1 VIILCHALPSNPKFA
16 VIGDPII
23 QSLSPDIHLP
33 VLRHY
38 AENPSYE
45 RIRVLRGGL
54 PEWLDRVR
62 EEGYAGFNVT
72 MPHKLEI
79 GQYLDEL
86 AMEADLIGS
95 VNTVVNRDGRL
106 IGYSTDALGFFT
118 ALRENEIDYDDK
130 RILILGAGGAASA
143 LAHRSILENAHRVD
157 ILARREAQAQ
167 RVVTS
172 IRAHLRGAGLA
183 WGRLDMYTLHR
194 SASRADIIINATPQG
209 MLGVD
214 AEWEDLSFLES
225 LPGNAVVCDII
236 HAPRKTA
243 FLAEAERL
251 GHVIQNGVDM
261 LIYQALV
268 SDHLFLGREIDYQAM
283 ARVIKDAIHEEGG
296 ECASAVN

>member
-1 VIILCHALPSNPKFA
+1 MRHALPSNPKFA
-16 VIGDPII
+16 VIGDPIV
-23 QSLSPDIHLP
+23 QSLSPEIHLP

-38 AENPSYE
+38 VENPSYE
-45 RIRVLRGGL
+45 RVRVPRGEL
-54 PEWLDRVR
+54 PQWLDRVR

-72 MPHKLEI
+72 MPHKMDI

-86 AMEADLIGS
+86 AMEADLVGS
-95 VNTVVNRDGRL
+95 VNTVINRGGRL

-118 ALRENEIDYDDK
+118 ALRENEINYDDK

-157 ILARREAQAQ
+157 ILSRKEEQAK
-167 RVVTS
+167 RVVAN
-172 IRAHLRGAGLA
+172 IRPHIRGAGLA
-183 WGRLDMYTLHR
+183 WGRLDRDTLHR

-209 MLGVD
+209 MAGMD
-214 AEWEDLSFLES
+214 DQWEDLSFLQS
-225 LPGNAVVCDII
+225 LPGHAVVCDII

-251 GHVIQNGVDM
+251 GYTIQNGVDM

-268 SDHLFLGREIDYQAM
+268 ADHLFLGHDIDYPAM
-283 ARVIKDAIHEEGG
+283 ARIVRDALHKEGG
-296 ECASAVN
+296 CVSDVP